1 MTYNMTQ
8 LQSADT
14 IFKLVVYANDS
25 TTGLMAAIFVL
36 AAFFIMLMSMKKY
49 EFSKALLASSAISFV
64 VSLFF
69 VYAKILN
76 PIWALGFLILTAGS
90 AFLSTLFD

>member
-1 MTYNMTQ
+1 MTYNITQ
-8 LQSADT
+8 LQNADT

-25 TTGLMAAIFVL
+25 TTGLMVIIFML
-36 AAFFIMLMSMKKY
+36 SAFFIMLMVMKKY
-49 EFSKALLASSAISFV
+49 EFSKALMASSAISFV

-69 VYAKILN
+69 VYAKLIN
-76 PIWALGFLILTAGS
+76 PIWALAFLILTAGS